1 MSGPGGAYNAGRVR
15 SRFRLRFLL
24 RFPLI
29 VCLLAFLALSGAA
42 WAQQPSPRAAVHDD
56 FVRIVFDWDA
66 PVGYSA
72 EIVNNQL
79 LIRFDRPIKGNV
91 QALAKPLAKVVRGVS
106 VSGDGLAATLP
117 LIRPMTVK
125 AFVDSKNSV
134 VIDLTEGAQSS
145 APAAQNA
152 QQPAQQTATGGP
164 AQVDARAGDHGSY
177 TRLVF
182 DWPGPVG
189 YSAEKQGGRATISF
203 TKPGRIDLATL
214 KSGLPSDITATE
226 QPGGKGLAVLL
237 QVPADTRLRHF
248 TDGNKVVVDV
258 VRASGAE
265 APADSA
271 KVPLA
276 PPPGSEEVAQPAI
289 KPMVPQGEAPKTPEE
304 TLKTG
309 AALSPIKPT
318 NLEPKGKP
326 PATTASAAPPAAAKP
341 AEPPPVAAAAAP
353 IVAPAPVKPPPGP
366 VYSLS
371 VPMTKPSAAAVFE
384 RAGYLWIV
392 LDRRTEADTTLLR
405 RLGGEAVLSVEQI
418 PNKEATVLR
427 LVVKPGF
434 YPSMRKEG
442 LLWIVDL
449 TDQPSKPRDIIPVAA
464 PANLPGGIGM
474 AVKAPDSGS
483 LITVTDPE
491 IGDVMKVVPVIPVGQ
506 GVYPGRDAPDLELLD
521 TTQGIAII
529 PHVDGLDIR
538 STRGGVTIG
547 TFTGAGLRFSSELD
561 TAPRDAAASSSS
573 NSLFDIAT
581 WKRGGPDNFEANRKI
596 VLATLT
602 TVSASKRAL
611 AHLQA
616 ARFFLANAYP
626 AEALG
631 YLRMAAVDQPDL
643 ADTPGYKI
651 VKGGAEALLAQWDLA
666 QADLDNPAL
675 VGDPETQMW
684 RGYAHVGD
692 SETPGD
698 WDKQLAGGLPL
709 LKGYPHRLKWKMA
722 AAAVTAAVAAGDEQ
736 TANLALNLLDREE
749 ATKVEEPEKD
759 YLHGTYDQLTGHFE
773 KAIDEFDNAAEGE
786 NREFRAMARFAETEL
801 QLRTRK
807 ITPKEAADQLDKLRF
822 SWREEAFEFNLLL
835 RYAQLQREA
844 GDYPSALRALR
855 SLVNYYPD
863 NRDTPKAA
871 QLMSDMFKMLYLQGG
886 ADTLSPIS
894 AIGLFDEFRDLTP
907 TGAEGDEMIRKLAD
921 RLAKVDLLDR
931 AAELLK
937 HQVTYRLNGV
947 DTARVGAQLALL
959 DLMNEQ
965 PQAALD
971 GLTASEAPGQPEEL
985 AHQRRHLKARALSDL
1000 DKTADAIHALDG
1012 DESVE
1017 AAELRSEIHWKAQD
1031 WAAAAGDFEAMVPRP
1046 ERGAK
1051 LDNRQSTICL
1061 RWATAL
1067 VLANDERGL
1076 AGLRRNYGPAMSG
1089 TPNAQGFSMLTS
1101 ALDRETP
1108 NMPEIAAK
1116 IKEVEG
1122 FKGFLSDYRKR
1133 MQDSGLSAIN

>member
-1 MSGPGGAYNAGRVR
+1 MSGPGGAHNAGRVR
-15 SRFRLRFLL
+15 PRFRLIVFLL
-24 RFPLI
+24 A
-29 VCLLAFLALSGAA
+29 LLAFAPAA
-42 WAQQPSPRAAVHDD
+42 WAQQPSPRAAIHDD

-91 QALAKPLAKVVRGVS
+91 QALAKPLAKVARGVT
-106 VSGDGLAATLP
+106 VSGDGLAVTFP

-125 AFVDSKNSV
+125 SYTNTNNSV
-134 VIDLTEGAQSS
+134 VIDLAEGAPAPGETS
-145 APAAQNA
+145 ALAPSVPPA
-152 QQPAQQTATGGP
+152 PGP
-164 AQVDARAGDHGSY
+164 ATVDARAGDHGAY

-226 QPGGKGLAVLL
+226 QPGGKGLALVL

-258 VRASGAE
+258 VRAAGAE

-276 PPPGSEEVAQPAI
+276 PPPGSEQVAQPVV
-289 KPMVPQGEAPKTPEE
+289 KPMAPQGEAPKTPEE
-304 TLKTG
+304 TLKSG
-309 AALSPIKPT
+309 LSPVKPT
-318 NLEPKGKP
+318 NLEPNKGKLP
-326 PATTASAAPPAAAKP
+326 AMTAPATQTAAKP
-341 AEPPPVAAAAAP
+341 AEPPPAVPPPAA
-353 IVAPAPVKPPPGP
+353 VVSPAPVKPPPGP

-392 LDRRTEADTTLLR
+392 LDRRTEVDTSLLR
-405 RLGGEAVLSVEQI
+405 RLGGESVLSVEQI
-418 PNKEATVLR
+418 PNKDATVLR
-427 LVVKPGF
+427 LVIKPGF

-464 PANLPGGIGM
+464 PANLPGGVGM

-491 IGDVMKVVPVIPVGQ
+491 IGDVMKIVPVIPVGQ

-521 TTQGIAII
+521 TTQGIVII

-561 TAPRDAAASSSS
+561 TAPRDAAASSST
-573 NSLFDIAT
+573 NSLFDIAA

-596 VLATLT
+596 VLATLS

-631 YLRMAAVDQPDL
+631 YLRLAAIDQPDL
-643 ADTPGYKI
+643 AETPGFKI

-675 VGDPETQMW
+675 ANDPETQMW

-692 SETPGD
+692 SESPGD

-722 AAAVTAAVAAGDEQ
+722 AAAATAAVAAGDQQ
-736 TANLALNLLDREE
+736 TANQALTLLDREE
-749 ATKVEEPEKD
+749 ASKMEEPEKD
-759 YLHGTYDQLTGHFE
+759 YLHGTYDQLVGHFE
-773 KAIDEFDNAAEGE
+773 KAIDEYDTAAEGD
-786 NREFRAMARFAETEL
+786 NREFRALARFAETEL

-807 ITPKEAADQLDKLRF
+807 ITPKEAAEQLDKLRF
-822 SWREEAFEFNLLL
+822 SWRDESFEFNLLF

-863 NRDTPKAA
+863 DKDTPKAA

-894 AIGLFDEFRDLTP
+894 AIGLFDEFRELTP

-931 AAELLK
+931 AADLLK
-937 HQVTYRLNGV
+937 HQVTYRLSGL
-947 DTARVGAQLALL
+947 DKARVGAQLALL
-959 DLMNEQ
+959 DVMNEQ

-971 GLTASEAPGQPEEL
+971 GLAASEVPGEPDEL
-985 AHQRRHLKARALSDL
+985 LRQRRQLKARALSDL
-1000 DKTADAIHALDG
+1000 DKTADAIQALDG
-1012 DESVE
+1012 DKSVE

-1031 WAAAAGDFEAMVPRP
+1031 WAAAASDFEAMVPRP

-1051 LDNRQSTICL
+1051 LDDRQSTICL

-1076 AGLRRNYGPAMSG
+1076 AGLRRNYGPAMAG
-1089 TPNAQGFSMLTS
+1089 TPNAEGFSLLTS

-1108 NMPEIAAK
+1108 NMPEIASK
-1116 IKEVEG
+1116 IKEVEN

>member
-1 MSGPGGAYNAGRVR
+1 MSDPGGAYDAGRCR
-15 SRFRLRFLL
+15 PRFRLIL
-24 RFPLI
+24 
-29 VCLLAFLALSGAA
+29 CLFAFFAA
-42 WAQQPSPRAAVHDD
+42 ACLVVAVPARAQQSSPRAAVHDD

-91 QALAKPLAKVVRGVS
+91 QALAKPLAKVAKGVS
-106 VSGDGLAATLP
+106 VSGDGLAATFP
-117 LIRPMTVK
+117 LIKPMSVK
-125 AFVDSKNSV
+125 AFVDAKNSV
-134 VIDLTEGAQSS
+134 VIDLAEGAPSS
-145 APAAQNA
+145 GPAASSPA
-152 QQPAQQTATGGP
+152 TPAAPQPASGP
-164 AQVDARAGDHGSY
+164 AAVDARAGDHGSY

-182 DWPGPVG
+182 DWPAPVG
-189 YSAEKQGGRATISF
+189 YSAEKQGGKATISF
-203 TKPGRIDLATL
+203 TRPGRIDLPTL
-214 KSGLPSDITATE
+214 KSGLPSDIAASLSE
-226 QPGGKGLAVLL
+226 QPGGKGVSVVL
-237 QVPADTRLRHF
+237 QVPPDARLRHF

-258 VRASGAE
+258 VRATGSSAPEDGAR
-265 APADSA
+265 
-271 KVPLA
+271 VPLA
-276 PPPGSEEVAQPAI
+276 PPPGGEEVAQPAI
-289 KPMVPQGEAPKTPEE
+289 KPMAPQGETPKTPEE

-309 AALSPIKPT
+309 ALSPVKPT
-318 NLEPKGKP
+318 NLEPKDKP
-326 PATTASAAPPAAAKP
+326 AVATTAPATPSPPAAPRPAPSPAPSPVNKP
-341 AEPPPVAAAAAP
+341 A
-353 IVAPAPVKPPPGP
+353 PGP

-371 VPMTKPSAAAVFE
+371 VPLNKPAAAAVFE

-392 LDRRTEADTTLLR
+392 LDRRTEVDTSLLK
-405 RLGGEAVLSVEQI
+405 RLGGEAVLSAEQI
-418 PNKEATVLR
+418 PNKDATVLR

-449 TDQPSKPRDIIPVAA
+449 TDQPAKPKDIIPVAA
-464 PANLPGGIGM
+464 PANLPGGVGM

-483 LITVTDPE
+483 LVSITDPE
-491 IGDVMKVVPVIPVGQ
+491 IGDVMKVVPVIPIGQ

-521 TTQGIAII
+521 TTQGIVII

-547 TFTGAGLRFSSELD
+547 TMSGAGLRFSSELD
-561 TAPRDAAASSSS
+561 TAPKDAAASSS
-573 NSLFDIAT
+573 NALLDIGT
-581 WKRGGPDNFEANRKI
+581 WKRGGPDNFEANRQI
-596 VLATLT
+596 VLATLS

-626 AEALG
+626 AETLG
-631 YLRMAAVDQPDL
+631 YLRMAALDQPDL
-643 ADTPGYKI
+643 ADTPGFKV

-666 QADLDNPAL
+666 RADLDDPAL
-675 VGDPETQMW
+675 ANDPESQMW

-698 WDKQLAGGLPL
+698 WDKQLAGGLTL

-722 AAAVTAAVAAGDEQ
+722 AAAATAAVGAGDDLA
-736 TANLALNLLDREE
+736 ANQALSLLDREE
-749 ATKVEEPEKD
+749 ATKMEEPERS
-759 YLHGTYDQLTGHFE
+759 YLHGAYDQMAGHFE
-773 KAIDEFDNAAEGE
+773 KSIDEFDDAAESD
-786 NREFRAMARFAETEL
+786 NREFRALARFAETEL
-801 QLRTRK
+801 QLKTRK
-807 ITPKEAADQLDKLRF
+807 ISAKEAADQLDKLRF
-822 SWREEAFEFNLLL
+822 SWREESFEFNLLL

-863 NRDTPKAA
+863 DKDTPKAA

-937 HQVTYRLNGV
+937 HQVTYRLSGL
-947 DTARVGAQLALL
+947 DKARVGAQLAVL

-971 GLTASEAPGQPEEL
+971 GLAVSEVQGEPDEL

-1012 DESVE
+1012 DNSIE

-1031 WAAAAGDFEAMVPRP
+1031 WAGAAADFEAMVPRP

-1051 LDNRQSTICL
+1051 LDDRQATLCL

-1076 AGLRRNYGPAMSG
+1076 AGLRRNYGPAMTG
-1089 TPNAQGFSMLTS
+1089 TPYAEGFGLLTS

-1108 NMPEIAAK
+1108 DMAEIAAK